1 MSNFIKRYESER
13 LAEKDIFVEGKELNY
28 KNIFANKKLVDT
40 AGFVPLDVRIKQF
53 LISGE
58 QAKFSAEM
66 FDSDDW
72 RYMFNNINENA
83 LELSDDVEDVHRK
96 LASVIQRQNELLLK
110 KGLIKPVEAGAPTEE
125 ANSESETK
133 AKSDDGSAAASKTE

>member
-1 MSNFIKRYESER
+1 MSNFIKRFESEK
-13 LAEKDIFVEGKELNY
+13 LADKDIFLEGQDLNY
-28 KNIFANKKLVDT
+28 KKIFENKKLVDT

-96 LASVIQRQNELLLK
+96 LAVVIERQNELLIK
-110 KGLIKPVEAGAPTEE
+110 KGLIKPAEAGAPTEI

-133 AKSDDGSAAASKTE
+133 AKSGEGSAAASNAD

>member
-1 MSNFIKRYESER
+1 MSNIIKRFESQKLSASDFILKGE
-13 LAEKDIFVEGKELNY
+13 EPCYKKIFE
-28 KNIFANKKLVDT
+28 NKKLVDT

-72 RYMFNNINENA
+72 RYMFDNINENA

-96 LASVIQRQNELLLK
+96 LAVVIQRQNELLLQV
-110 KGLIKPVEAGAPTEE
+110 LS
-125 ANSESETK
+125 NLF
-133 AKSDDGSAAASKTE
+133 